1 MLDFDIHLNLKWQ
14 RYVHMHSLASDK
26 LFYWLKTRKYIFKNI
41 QIFGNLENI
50 VVYVC
55 VKYEITRQL
64 EFIWLWRFMY
74 LYYQIYDLPKL
85 GGAVRESERK
95 RYVPQNYCMRKNKI
109 TITDIDRVR
118 AYINRLCK

>member
-14 RYVHMHSLASDK
+14 RHVHMNSLASDK
-26 LFYWLKTRKYIFKNI
+26 LFYWLKTQKDIFKNI

-50 VVYVC
+50 VVCVS

-74 LYYQIYDLPKL
+74 FNYQIYNLPKF
-85 GGAVRESERK
+85 GGAVRDSERK
-95 RYVPQNYCMRKNKI
+95 RYVPQITVLEKI
-109 TITDIDRVR
+109 
-118 AYINRLCK
+118 RLQ